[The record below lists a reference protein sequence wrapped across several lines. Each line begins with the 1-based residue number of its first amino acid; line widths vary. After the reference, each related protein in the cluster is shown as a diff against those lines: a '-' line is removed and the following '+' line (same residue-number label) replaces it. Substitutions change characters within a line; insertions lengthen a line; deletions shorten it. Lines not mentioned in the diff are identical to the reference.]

1 MQARPRGDQAS
12 HAAMPTLRE
21 GEQVVYAVVKQ
32 GRVSAIVATRVCA
45 SVIRKSGSVIVRLPS
60 KESK

>member
-1 MQARPRGDQAS
+1 
-12 HAAMPTLRE
+12 MPTLRE

-32 GRVSAIVATRVCA
+32 GRVIAIVATRVCA